1 MTPNFMT
8 PRFHFYKLF
17 LLSLLALISFAFSVH
32 AELNP
37 QQEIRYRELIQEF
50 RCPTCQGLSVKDSEA
65 GFSVQIRNKVKELLQ
80 EGLTN
85 QEIKDY
91 FVERYGV
98 WILRA
103 PPKEGFNLLLWILP
117 GAGLVLGLGVLFWK
131 SKRWTKKSEMDQK
144 VASEE
149 DSELTEEEL
158 KKINRDM
165 KRFESS

>member
-1 MTPNFMT
+1 MIVMMGFV
-8 PRFHFYKLF
+8 
-17 LLSLLALISFAFSVH
+17 LSAH
-32 AELNP
+32 AERTP
-37 QQEIRYRELIQEF
+37 EQETRYRKLIQEF

-65 GFSVQIRNKVKELLQ
+65 GFSVQIKAKISDLII
-80 EGLTN
+80 EGMSN

-131 SKRWTKKSEMDQK
+131 SKRWTKKSETDQK

-158 KKINRDM
+158 KKINRDI